1 VDTGDRPYDQTLGIA
16 LRPLEGIH
24 DTVEDQMSMAGL
36 NKHWGRQTITNP
48 EPIMKKTMVTS
59 KTVSF
64 DRYTLG
70 FPLDQQFFS
79 STENHY

>member
-1 VDTGDRPYDQTLGIA
+1 MDTGDRPYDQTLGIA

-64 DRYTLG
+64 DR
-70 FPLDQQFFS
+70 
-79 STENHY
+79 